1 MRNHGIFFFRLAS
14 MSLICLDLLH
24 LVTDCVVKGKL
35 YLTNDLNDRMR
46 TVENVGSV
54 AIFTSTDI
62 GQEPGVFTWNLH
74 MKHLGRS
81 VDKKKLWLSEIK
93 KTSTFSRT
101 VKC

>member
-1 MRNHGIFFFRLAS
+1 

-24 LVTDCVVKGKL
+24 LVTACVVKGKL

-62 GQEPGVFTWNLH
+62 GQEPGVFTWHLQ

-81 VDKKKLWLSEIK
+81 VDKRKLWFSEIK
-93 KTSTFSRT
+93 THQHFQGQLN
-101 VKC
+101 VG